1 MKRKR
6 HTPEEIIKKL
16 REAATLLAAGQSVEE
31 VCKKLEVSPPTYHR
45 WRQEY
50 GGAKEETVKRLKELE
65 KENGRL
71 KKLVADLS
79 LDKAILKE
87 IAGGK
92 MVGPARKREAV
103 QHVEQVLNVSER
115 RACGVTAQPRATQRY
130 RGRRRDKDA
139 RLIAELRRISAAH
152 PRAGYRRATA
162 LLRRAGLEIN
172 AKRVQRLWRQEG
184 LKVPRRQRKRQRL
197 GNSAAGTQ
205 QLRAE
210 RVNQVWSYDFVFDQT
225 EDGRRLKWLPICD
238 EFSRELVA
246 LEVERRMEAKDVI
259 RILDAAVV
267 ARGCVPEF
275 IRSDNGPEFVA
286 LAVQEWIARRGFQT
300 LYIKPGSPW
309 QNAYSE
315 SFNSRFRDE
324 FLNREA
330 FASVLE
336 AKVLGKEHRQR
347 HNRERPHSSL
357 NYQTPE
363 EFAQRSLAA
372 ASATLRQPPDCAPSC
387 EN

>member
-1 MKRKR
+1 
-6 HTPEEIIKKL
+6 
-16 REAATLLAAGQSVEE
+16 
-31 VCKKLEVSPPTYHR
+31 
-45 WRQEY
+45 
-50 GGAKEETVKRLKELE
+50 
-65 KENGRL
+65 
-71 KKLVADLS
+71 
-79 LDKAILKE
+79 
-87 IAGGK
+87 

-103 QHVEQVLNVSER
+103 RHLEESLEVSER

-130 RGRRRDKDA
+130 RGKQRGKDA
-139 RLIAELRRISAAH
+139 ALAAELRRLSAEH
-152 PRAGYRRATA
+152 PRAGYRMATA
-162 LLRRAGLEIN
+162 LLRRAGMEIN

-184 LKVPRRQRKRQRL
+184 LRVPRRQRKRARL
-197 GNSAAGTQ
+197 GSSENGTQ
-205 QLRAE
+205 RRSAE
-210 RVNQVWSYDFVFDQT
+210 RVNQVWSYDFVMDQT

-267 ARGCVPEF
+267 ARGCVPEY

-286 LAVQEWIARRGFQT
+286 QAVQEWIARRGFKT

-324 FLNREA
+324 FLNREL
-330 FASVLE
+330 FSGLLE
-336 AKVLGKEHRQR
+336 AKVLGKEHRHR
-347 HNRERPHSSL
+347 HNHQRPHSSL
-357 NYQTPE
+357 DYQTPV

-372 ASATLRQPPDCAPSC
+372 ASAPLRQPQGCTPSPEQPTHNPNP
-387 EN
+387 ENHKKLS

>member
-1 MKRKR
+1 
-6 HTPEEIIKKL
+6 
-16 REAATLLAAGQSVEE
+16 V
-31 VCKKLEVSPPTYHR
+31 
-45 WRQEY
+45 
-50 GGAKEETVKRLKELE
+50 
-65 KENGRL
+65 
-71 KKLVADLS
+71 
-79 LDKAILKE
+79 
-87 IAGGK
+87 
-92 MVGPARKREAV
+92 VGPARKREAV
-103 QHVEQVLNVSER
+103 AHLEGVLEVSQR
-115 RACGVTAQPRATQRY
+115 RACEVIVQPRSTQRY
-130 RGRRRDKDA
+130 RGRKRSKDA
-139 RLIAELRRISAAH
+139 ALSAELRRISASH
-152 PRAGYRRATA
+152 PRAGYRMATA

-197 GNSAAGTQ
+197 GNSEGGTQ
-205 QLRAE
+205 RLRAE
-210 RVNQVWSYDFVFDQT
+210 RLNHVWSYDFVFDQT

-238 EFSRELVA
+238 EFSRELLA

-259 RILDAAVV
+259 RILDETVI
-267 ARGCVPEF
+267 ARGSAPEF

-286 LAVQEWIARRGFQT
+286 LAVQDWIARRGFKT

-336 AKVLGKEHRQR
+336 AKVLGKQHRHR
-347 HNRERPHSSL
+347 HNHERPHSSL
-357 NYQTPE
+357 DYQTPV

-372 ASATLRQPPDCAPSC
+372 ASATLRQPQGCTLPTDHITTNSNP
-387 EN
+387 ENQQKLS